1 MERVGTARSVSSDID
16 ESSVYTVISDVMC
29 AHLWLQAEF
38 PVGVVESK
46 LRLFLLQNLGQWLV
60 DTQPLSG
67 RVHHMSPRS
76 GRETELQKRI
86 SQIHN
91 NLKFNYMCVVK
102 LFSSVETTEYKEH
115 SYCS

>member
-16 ESSVYTVISDVMC
+16 ESSVYTVI

-76 GRETELQKRI
+76 GRETELLKRT

-91 NLKFNYMCVVK
+91 YLKLNYMCVVK
-102 LFSSVETTEYKEH
+102 LFSSVETTDCKEH